1 MFGRRKVR
9 KASGFVVK
17 VVAVTKDGIIAVSST
32 FPIDAS
38 KKTKHSDLGSAAMP
52 NLLTSIP
59 PSLISGATAG
69 QNAHRQLEKSQ
80 ATARPAPT
88 LRRPTNS
95 GLSWQGAFGVASA
108 VGAACG
114 VFLVALG
121 MAVAIVLKTC
131 RSSRSRH
138 ASETS
143 SKDDEPWNQA
153 SETSSKDDEPWNQ
166 RAIYV

>member
-1 MFGRRKVR
+1 MRVFGRRKVR

-38 KKTKHSDLGSAAMP
+38 NNTTNHRDFEGSAMP
-52 NLLTSIP
+52 TLPTIR
-59 PSLISGATAG
+59 PSFSSGASVG
-69 QNAHRQLEKSQ
+69 SNYHQLEKPR
-80 ATARPAPT
+80 ATASPT
-88 LRRPTNS
+88 PTLLRRPTTS

-108 VGAACG
+108 IGAACG

-121 MAVAIVLKTC
+121 MAVASALKT
-131 RSSRSRH
+131 RRESRSRQ
-138 ASETS
+138 AS
-143 SKDDEPWNQA
+143 DDENN
-153 SETSSKDDEPWNQ
+153 TDDKDGSWNQ